1 MTIRTLTLP
10 KLYTIRDAHRRLLRN
25 ATTPAISVPSAKKS
39 TWSTPPSLNR
49 S

>member
-10 KLYTIRDAHRRLLRN
+10 KLYTIRENHRRLLR
-25 ATTPAISVPSAKKS
+25 ASTRVPVPTNKKT
-39 TWSTPPSLNR
+39 TWSTPPNLNQ

>member
-10 KLYTIRDAHRRLLRN
+10 KLYTIREGHRRLLR
-25 ATTPAISVPSAKKS
+25 AARPIILPTTNRKS
-39 TWSTPPSLNR
+39 TWSTPPNLNQ